1 MSTVTNK
8 RSQVSG
14 EKVSHSYEAAA
25 VLNTVKQYELSNS
38 QNYFQLFT
46 KVWSST
52 HNTTHKLAST
62 QERFDLFHTE
72 TLKATRRNS
81 GCLLG
86 GGGQEGGA
94 RWLKACSP
102 SNYPVQPLSRH
113 LSPSRHAS
121 PSQV

>member
-1 MSTVTNK
+1 MSTATNK
-8 RSQVSG
+8 RNQVSG

-72 TLKATRRNS
+72 TLKATRKNS

-86 GGGQEGGA
+86 GGGA
-94 RWLKACSP
+94 RSEAVKSLFSK
-102 SNYPVQPLSRH
+102 
-113 LSPSRHAS
+113 
-121 PSQV
+121 